1 LSSGAVGVD
10 HAGPLSGTV
19 VPVEHEHVQV
29 IDRSIDLLETLSE
42 GPRSLTEVCRVT
54 GLSKGTAFRLLAG
67 LIARGMVMKDPVGS
81 TYMLGPALFGLVQ
94 GALSGIGAIAT
105 VGRTA
110 LRELSEA
117 TGETVALHVQ
127 SGLERLNVEEV
138 PSRHSIRYSSLA
150 SGVAPVHNASVGLVL
165 LAFSPEE
172 RCERTL
178 DLLEASGEAFD
189 RGTVEARLRKT
200 RRDGHA
206 ISVGERVPG
215 ATAISVPVQSHHLL
229 LALSVL
235 GPEQRLPVARLKSF
249 LAGMRRTADRLVA
262 VLDQQAPLPIEEA
275 S

>member
-1 LSSGAVGVD
+1 M
-10 HAGPLSGTV
+10 
-19 VPVEHEHVQV
+19 EHEHVQV

-178 DLLEASGEAFD
+178 DLLEASA
-189 RGTVEARLRKT
+189 RPLIVERLR
-200 RRDGHA
+200 RGCGRHA
-206 ISVGERVPG
+206 V
-215 ATAISVPVQSHHLL
+215 TAMQS
-229 LALSVL
+229 A
-235 GPEQRLPVARLKSF
+235 PANAF
-249 LAGMRRTADRLVA
+249 LAQPRSACRSRATTCCWR
-262 VLDQQAPLPIEEA
+262 
-275 S
+275 